1 MASPMLQKAPDVAQV
16 LAEESLRSGRR
27 RRFVWLGL
35 AAAAAA
41 AALLGWWW
49 FSGAPDR
56 GAQSYATESAALADI
71 SVIVVATGT
80 LEPTGEA
87 DVTSTISGTV
97 ASISARPNDLV
108 SKGQVLARLDMGDLE
123 ARLAGAIAVV
133 SSQQANLLI
142 ADTNLADAEA
152 TLNRTQALS
161 SGQSVSVRE
170 LELAASAVKRAQAQ
184 RALADAQVRAAQ
196 AELQAARNDY
206 DRACICSPIDGVVLE
221 ANINLG
227 QTITSAGLAQ
237 PLFSLAEDLARLDLQ
252 VDIDEADIG
261 SVREGD
267 TATFAVE
274 AWPDRAFSGTIREIH
289 FAPIIVEGVVSYR
302 AMLDVDN
309 AEMLLRPGMTAT
321 ADIVV
326 DEARQVLSVPNA
338 ALRFSPG
345 PTDSTSLLD
354 GMMPTS
360 SVVAPGGG
368 ERTVWVLR
376 DADLIETAVTVG
388 LTDGQRSRVSGGNL
402 KVGDL
407 VVVGTVTD

>member
-1 MASPMLQKAPDVAQV
+1 MLQKAPDVAQV

-27 RRFVWLGL
+27 RRVVWLAL
-35 AAAAAA
+35 AAVAAA

-49 FSGAPDR
+49 FAGAPDR
-56 GAQSYATESAALADI
+56 STRSYATEPAALADI
-71 SVIVVATGT
+71 RVIVVATGT
-80 LEPTGEA
+80 LEPTGAA
-87 DVTSTISGTV
+87 DVSSTISGTV
-97 ASISARPNDLV
+97 ASISAKPNDLV

-133 SSQQANLLI
+133 SSQEANLLI
-142 ADTNLADAEA
+142 AETNLADAEA
-152 TLNRTQALS
+152 TLNRTRALS

-170 LELAASAVKRAQAQ
+170 LELAASAVQRAQAQ
-184 RALADAQVRAAQ
+184 RALADAQLRAAQ

-206 DRACICSPIDGVVLE
+206 GKACICAPIDGVVLE
-221 ANINLG
+221 ANIDLG
-227 QTITSAGLAQ
+227 QTITSAGLTQ
-237 PLFSLAEDLARLDLQ
+237 PLFSLAADLIRLDLQ

-274 AWPDRAFSGTIREIH
+274 AWPDRAFSGIIREIH
-289 FAPIIVEGVVSYR
+289 FSPIIVEGVVSYR
-302 AMLDVDN
+302 AKLDVDN

-338 ALRFSPG
+338 ALRFAPG
-345 PTDSTSLLD
+345 PSDSTSLLD

-360 SVVAPGGG
+360 SVVARDGS

-376 DADLIETAVTVG
+376 GAELIETPVIVG
-388 LTDGQRSRVSGGNL
+388 LTDGRRSQVSGGNL
-402 KVGDL
+402 KAGDL

>member
-1 MASPMLQKAPDVAQV
+1 MLQKAPDVAQV

-27 RRFVWLGL
+27 RRFVWLAL
-35 AAAAAA
+35 VVVAAA

-49 FSGAPDR
+49 FAGAPER

-142 ADTNLADAEA
+142 AETNLADAEA

-237 PLFSLAEDLARLDLQ
+237 PLFSLAADLTRLDLQ

-261 SVREGD
+261 SVRGGD

-302 AMLDVDN
+302 AMLDD

-345 PTDSTSLLD
+345 PTDSTSVLD

-376 DADLIETAVTVG
+376 DADLIETEVVVG
-388 LTDGQRSRVSGGNL
+388 LTDGRRSQISGGNL